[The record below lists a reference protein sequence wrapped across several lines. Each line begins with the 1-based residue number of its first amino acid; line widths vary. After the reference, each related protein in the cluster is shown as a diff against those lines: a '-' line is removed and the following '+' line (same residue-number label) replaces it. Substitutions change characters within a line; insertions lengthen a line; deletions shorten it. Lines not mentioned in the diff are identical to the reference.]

1 MKDIVSGQRVV
12 SRQEFAELALGID
25 TELFTGPAD
34 GETDTERA
42 ARLDAASDILAE
54 LWRTEPEL
62 AAYASRLMAPARV
75 HLLLGGVTRMGK
87 GRSALPGGR
96 GPVRWGSAA

>member
-25 TELFTGPAD
+25 TELFIGPAD
-34 GETDTERA
+34 GETATERA

-54 LWRTEPEL
+54 LWRTDPEL
-62 AAYASRLMAPARV
+62 AAYASRLMAPGSV
-75 HLLLGGVTRMGK
+75 LPLLGGHLRTGN
-87 GRSALPGGR
+87 GRAASAPKQ
-96 GPVRWGSAA
+96 VAA

>member
-62 AAYASRLMAPARV
+62 AAYASRLMAPGSV
-75 HLLLGGVTRMGK
+75 LPLLGGRLRTSN
-87 GRSALPGGR
+87 GRTDSTSGQ
-96 GPVRWGSAA
+96 VAA